1 MSQFEVFKSFYTYSE
16 ALTMFEFLEQEG
28 IPCKIE
34 SMKPIADKV
43 FVGDGMEMETLL
55 KIPSD
60 CFSKANRIIDKKIT
74 EQISQLEDDYYLFTF
89 TDMELMEIIRQPY
102 EWSNQDVIVARHLL
116 NQRGYDISE
125 KLVEITKAKK
135 LSELAQPEKISTKW
149 IITGYAASLFGI
161 FGLVFGLYLL
171 NSKKLLPDGN
181 KVLVYEQRARF
192 HAHNIIIISSIMIF
206 ILLVDL
212 FTGRLHQY

>member
-34 SMKPIADKV
+34 NMKPIADKV

-60 CFSKANRIIDKKIT
+60 YFSKANRIIDKKIT

-89 TDMELMEIIRQPY
+89 TDMELMDIIRQPY
-102 EWSNQDVIVARHLL
+102 EWSNQDVIIARHLL

-125 KLVEITKAKK
+125 KLVELTKAEK
-135 LSELAQPEKISTKW
+135 LSELAQPEKISWEW
-149 IITGYAASLFGI
+149 IVTGYIASLFGI
-161 FGLVFGLYLL
+161 FGLIGGLVIL

-181 KVLVYEQRARF
+181 KVVTYDQQARH
-192 HAHNIIIISSIMIF
+192 HARNIIIISSILIF
-206 ILLVDL
+206 TILVEI
-212 FTGRLHQY
+212 FTGRLHRF